1 MYEIGYR
8 CMECNASI
16 ESTLPEFKC
25 KKCGGPLEVVYD
37 YERMRNAFIPM
48 QFRYM
53 PPAHMKYYFAL
64 PLKKPNTAIT
74 MGEGG
79 TPLISLDKDTLVKFE
94 GVNPTG
100 AFKDRGSSVE
110 ISKAVELGKK
120 LVVCASTGNMGAS
133 IAAYA
138 AKAGIKA
145 VIFTPEFAEPV
156 KLKQMK
162 YYGAKIIR
170 GGRTYSEAMRK
181 SVEFARENDG
191 YLTGDY
197 PYRLEGQKTVAY
209 EIADQMNFDVPDNIV
224 IPVGNGTLFYATYKA
239 FNEMIC
245 LGIIN
250 KMPCLIAVQ
259 ASGCAPIVN
268 AIRKKGTRITP
279 IKKPHTIA
287 SAINCDVPV
296 DGAGVL
302 KAIYETG
309 GDAVAVSDKE
319 SINAKLALARKGVYA
334 EVSSAAAYAG
344 YLKLRP
350 KGKTV
355 IVITGIGFKDK
366 Y

>member
-8 CMECNASI
+8 CMDCNVQVMG
-16 ESTLPEFKC
+16 TKPEFKC
-25 KKCGGPLEVVYD
+25 MKCGGSLEVDYD
-37 YERMRNAFIPM
+37 YEKMKSAFVPM

-53 PPAHMKYYFAL
+53 PPTHMKYYFAL
-64 PLKKPNTAIT
+64 PLARPHNAIT

-79 TPLISLDKDTLVKFE
+79 TPLISLGGNVLAKLE

-100 AFKDRGSSVE
+100 AFKDRGSAVE
-110 ISKAVELGKK
+110 ISKAVELGRKE
-120 LVVCASTGNMGAS
+120 VVCASTGNMGAS

-138 AKAGIKA
+138 AKAGVKA

-170 GGRTYSEAMRK
+170 GGKTYTEAMLK
-181 SVEFARENDG
+181 SIEYAKNSG
-191 YLTGDY
+191 AYLTGDY

-209 EIADQMNFDVPDNIV
+209 EIADQLNFDIPDNII
-224 IPVGNGTLFYATYKA
+224 IPVGNGTLFYATFKA
-239 FNEMIC
+239 FNEMVH
-245 LGIIN
+245 LGIVR
-250 KMPCLIAVQ
+250 KVPRLIAVQ
-259 ASGCAPIVN
+259 AAGCAPIVS
-268 AIRKKGTRITP
+268 AFRKKAHKITP
-279 IKKPHTIA
+279 VKTPKTIA
-287 SAINCDVPV
+287 SAINCDAPV

-302 KAIYETG
+302 KALYSTKGE
-309 GDAVAVSDKE
+309 AVAVSDQE
-319 SINAKLALARKGVYA
+319 SVRAKLELAHKGVYA

-350 KGKTV
+350 GGKSV
-355 IVITGIGFKDK
+355 IILTGIGFKDK